1 MSLDKLL
8 VFTSSLILIV
18 GIIKFFFGKKDN
30 EDKNENN
37 NPTKEEILEV
47 NIFGM
52 HCAGCAAG
60 IEGTLKSIDGILDVK
75 VNFATGKGIFRF
87 NPSKVNPQDIISK
100 IQELGYS
107 ASADFEEIEK
117 KS

>member
-1 MSLDKLL
+1 MDKLL
-8 VFTSSLILIV
+8 VFISSLILTV

-30 EDKNENN
+30 EESSKNTNT
-37 NPTKEEILEV
+37 TKEEILEL
-47 NIFGM
+47 NISGM

-60 IEGTLKSIDGILDVK
+60 IEGTLKSIDGILDAK

-87 NPSKVNPQDIISK
+87 NPSKVNTYDIISK

>member
-1 MSLDKLL
+1 LDKLL
-8 VFTSSLILIV
+8 VFTSSLILTV

-30 EDKNENN
+30 EEKSENN
-37 NPTKEEILEV
+37 NPTKEEILEI
-47 NIFGM
+47 NISGM

-60 IEGTLKSIDGILDVK
+60 IEGTLKSIDGILDAK

>member
-1 MSLDKLL
+1 MEKVL
-8 VFTSSLILIV
+8 VLVSSLMLSV

-30 EDKNENN
+30 KEGTESNT
-37 NPTKEEILEV
+37 PAKEEILEL
-47 NIFGM
+47 NISGM

-60 IEGTLKSIDGILDVK
+60 IEGTLKSLNGILDAK
-75 VNFATGKGIFRF
+75 VNFATGKGIFKF
-87 NPSKVNPQDIISK
+87 DSSKVNPQDIISK